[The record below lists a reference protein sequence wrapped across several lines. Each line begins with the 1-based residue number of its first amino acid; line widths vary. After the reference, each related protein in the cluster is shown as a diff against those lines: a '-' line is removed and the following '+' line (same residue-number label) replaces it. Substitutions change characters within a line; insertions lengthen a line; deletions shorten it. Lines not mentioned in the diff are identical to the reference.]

1 MPGLGV
7 YRMQREPGVYRIQG
21 EPGDLLLV
29 RLVQQVQRVPM
40 FVLIVTGSGPDS
52 CLCQLSAM
60 MFTVNNAFSQTA
72 YGLGRVWHSRGT
84 DSRPDRLT
92 T

>member
-1 MPGLGV
+1 
-7 YRMQREPGVYRIQG
+7 MQRSKENPEICCWSGWFS
-21 EPGDLLLV
+21 LLGP
-29 RLVQQVQRVPM
+29 QVQWVPM

-60 MFTVNNAFSQTA
+60 TFTVNNAFSQTA

-84 DSRPDRLT
+84 DSRLARLT